1 MEDKTRVQ
9 FDFTPEALQIL
20 DRQTKEIGG
29 DQRATGATGGI
40 AVRYG
45 LRLLDWA
52 LEQKKAG
59 NKILIETPDGL
70 AQEVIFT
77 FLQ

>member
-29 DQRATGATGGI
+29 DQRAI

>member
-20 DRQTKEIGG
+20 DRQTKEIGSE
-29 DQRATGATGGI
+29 QRSV
-40 AVRYG
+40 AVRYA

-59 NKILIETPDGL
+59 NKVLIETPDGK

>member
-1 MEDKTRVQ
+1 MDKTRVQ
-9 FDFTPEALQIL
+9 FDFTPEALETL
-20 DRQTKEIGG
+20 DGVTKSLHA
-29 DQRATGATGGI
+29 DSRAV

-59 NKILIETPDGL
+59 NKVLIETPDGL
-70 AQEVIFT
+70 AQEVLFT